1 MPCIDFCIGGPHGH
15 SSEVRKRADSML
27 RLSGCVLNHQVSTCL
42 PLHLQWLKSTVRLG
56 FDIRHLVDGQ
66 KCCPLQRDLSHL
78 HKVCTSKKGTR
89 EMTLSTKFHHSV
101 VIVCSRQCL
110 SYQLDYIKVSGALTL
125 TRCCLH
131 RLHELSCWSNC
142 TEPGRSSGGSPITT
156 EYQQNHCSVMHK
168 ASVLLC
174 LPPLP

>member
-66 KCCPLQRDLSHL
+66 KCCHCRETHL
-78 HKVCTSKKGTR
+78 TCTKCAPVRR
-89 EMTLSTKFHHSV
+89 EREK
-101 VIVCSRQCL
+101 
-110 SYQLDYIKVSGALTL
+110 
-125 TRCCLH
+125 
-131 RLHELSCWSNC
+131 
-142 TEPGRSSGGSPITT
+142 
-156 EYQQNHCSVMHK
+156 
-168 ASVLLC
+168 
-174 LPPLP
+174 